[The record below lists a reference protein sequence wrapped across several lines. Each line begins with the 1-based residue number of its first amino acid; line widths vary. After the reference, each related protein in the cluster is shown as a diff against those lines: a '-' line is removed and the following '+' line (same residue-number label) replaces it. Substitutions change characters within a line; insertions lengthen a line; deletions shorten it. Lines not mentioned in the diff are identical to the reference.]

1 MPLYMML
8 CTDKPG
14 ALELRKANRE
24 AHLAYVAQT
33 GCVTLAGPLLDN
45 AGEMAGSLIV
55 LDLPDIEAAKAWG
68 AQDPY
73 ARAGLFESVRMQEW
87 KKVIG

>member
-1 MPLYMML
+1 MPLFMMV

-14 ALELRKANRE
+14 ALELRKATRE
-24 AHLAYVAQT
+24 AHLAYVRDTGVVAQ
-33 GCVTLAGPLLDN
+33 AGPLLDD

-55 LDLPDIEAAKAWG
+55 LDLPELNAALEWGEA
-68 AQDPY
+68 DPY
-73 ARAGLFESVRMQEW
+73 AKAGLFADVRVQEW

>member
-1 MPLYMML
+1 MPLYMMV
-8 CTDKPG
+8 CSDKPG
-14 ALELRKANRE
+14 ALELRKSTRA
-24 AHLAYVAQT
+24 AHLAYVAET
-33 GCVTLAGPLLDN
+33 GCVELAGPLLDE

-55 LDLPDIEAAKAWG
+55 LDLPDLQAAKTWG

-73 ARAGLFESVRMQEW
+73 ALAGLFESVRLQEW

>member
-14 ALELRKANRE
+14 ALELRKATRE
-24 AHLAYVAQT
+24 AHLAYVAET
-33 GCVTLAGPLLDN
+33 GCVVQAGPLLDA

-55 LDLPDIEAAKAWG
+55 LDLPDMEAAKLWG
-68 AQDPY
+68 ANDPY
-73 ARAGLFESVRMQEW
+73 AKAGLFDAVRVQEW

>member
-8 CTDKPG
+8 CTDKPD
-14 ALELRKANRE
+14 ALELRKSTRA

-33 GCVTLAGPLLDN
+33 GCVLQAGPLLD
-45 AGEMAGSLIV
+45 AQGAMAGSLIV

-68 AQDPY
+68 AGDPY
-73 ARAGLFESVRMQEW
+73 AQAGLFESVRLQEW

>member
-1 MPLYMML
+1 MPLYMMV

-14 ALELRKANRE
+14 ALYLRKSTRE
-24 AHLAYVAQT
+24 AHLAYIAQT
-33 GCVTLAGPLLDN
+33 GCVAQAGPLLDE

-55 LDLPDIEAAKAWG
+55 LDLPDLEAAKAWG
-68 AQDPY
+68 EQDPY
-73 ARAGLFESVRMQEW
+73 AQAGLFESVRLQEW

>member
-8 CTDKPG
+8 CTDKPD
-14 ALELRKANRE
+14 ALELRKSTRA

-33 GCVTLAGPLLDN
+33 GCVLQAGPLLD
-45 AGEMAGSLIV
+45 AQGAMAGSLIM

-68 AQDPY
+68 AGDPY
-73 ARAGLFESVRMQEW
+73 AQAGLFESVRLQEW

>member
-14 ALELRKANRE
+14 ALELRKATRE
-24 AHLAYVAQT
+24 AHLSYVAQT
-33 GCVTLAGPLLDN
+33 GCVVQAGPLLDD

-55 LDLPDIEAAKAWG
+55 LDVPDIEAAKQWG

-73 ARAGLFESVRMQEW
+73 ALAGLFEAVRVQEW

>member
-1 MPLYMML
+1 MPLFMMV

-14 ALELRKANRE
+14 ALELRKATRE
-24 AHLAYVAQT
+24 AHLAYVRDT
-33 GCVTLAGPLLDN
+33 GCVAQAGPLLDN

-55 LDLPDIEAAKAWG
+55 LDLPDMAAAKAWG
-68 AQDPY
+68 ADDPY
-73 ARAGLFESVRMQEW
+73 TKAGLFEDVRVQEW

>member
-1 MPLYMML
+1 MPLYMLL

-14 ALELRKANRE
+14 ALDLRKSTRE

-33 GCVTLAGPLLDN
+33 GCVVQAGPLLDS

-55 LDLPDIEAAKAWG
+55 LDLPDLEAAKHWG

-73 ARAGLFESVRMQEW
+73 ALAGLFENVRLQEW

>member
-1 MPLYMML
+1 MPLFMMV

-14 ALELRKANRE
+14 ALELRKATRD
-24 AHLAYVAQT
+24 AHLAYVRDT
-33 GCVTLAGPLLDN
+33 GVVVQAGPLLDD

-55 LDLPDIEAAKAWG
+55 LDLPDLTATLDWG
-68 AQDPY
+68 KGDPY
-73 ARAGLFESVRMQEW
+73 AKAGLFADVRVQEW

>member
-1 MPLYMML
+1 MPLYMMV

-14 ALELRKANRE
+14 ALALRKSTRE
-24 AHLAYVAQT
+24 AHLAYIAET
-33 GCVTLAGPLLDN
+33 GCVMQAGPLLN
-45 AGEMAGSLIV
+45 EAGEMAGSLIV
-55 LDLPDIEAAKAWG
+55 LDLPDLEAAKNWG

-73 ARAGLFESVRMQEW
+73 TLAGLFESVRLQEW

>member
-1 MPLYMML
+1 MPLYMMV

-14 ALELRKANRE
+14 ALELRKSTRE
-24 AHLAYVAQT
+24 AHLAYIAET
-33 GCVTLAGPLLDN
+33 GCVTQAGPLLDA
-45 AGEMAGSLIV
+45 AGQMAGSLIV
-55 LDLPDIEAAKAWG
+55 LDLPDLDAAKSWG

-73 ARAGLFESVRMQEW
+73 AQAGLFEAVRVQEW

>member
-14 ALELRKANRE
+14 AIETRKATRE
-24 AHLAYVAQT
+24 AHLAYVAET
-33 GCVTLAGPLLDN
+33 GCVSLAGPLLDD

-55 LDLPDIEAAKAWG
+55 LDLPDIAAAKEWG
-68 AQDPY
+68 ANDPY
-73 ARAGLFESVRMQEW
+73 ARAGLFESVRLQEW

>member
-8 CTDKPG
+8 CTDKSG
-14 ALELRKANRE
+14 ALELRKATRE
-24 AHLAYVAQT
+24 AHLSYVAET
-33 GCVTLAGPLLDN
+33 GCVMQAGPLLDD

-55 LDLPDIEAAKAWG
+55 LDLPDIDAAKHWG
-68 AQDPY
+68 TNDPY
-73 ARAGLFESVRMQEW
+73 AMAGLFETVRVQEW

>member
-14 ALELRKANRE
+14 ALELRKTTRE
-24 AHLAYVAQT
+24 AHLAYVAET
-33 GCVTLAGPLLDN
+33 GCVMQAGPLLDA

-55 LDLPDIEAAKAWG
+55 LDVADLEAAKAWG

-73 ARAGLFESVRMQEW
+73 AQAGVFESVRVQEW

>member
-1 MPLYMML
+1 MPLFMMV
-8 CTDKPG
+8 CTDKAG
-14 ALELRKANRE
+14 ALDIRKANRQ
-24 AHLAYVAQT
+24 AHLDYIAQT
-33 GCVTLAGPLLDN
+33 GCVQMAGPLLDD

-55 LDLPDIEAAKAWG
+55 LELPDMAAAVAWG

-73 ARAGLFESVRMQEW
+73 AKAGLFEAVRVQEW

>member
-14 ALELRKANRE
+14 ALELRKATRE
-24 AHLAYVAQT
+24 AHLSYVAQT
-33 GCVTLAGPLLDN
+33 GCVAQAGPLLDD

-55 LDLPDIEAAKAWG
+55 LDVPDIEAAKQWG

-73 ARAGLFESVRMQEW
+73 ALAGLFEAVRVQEW

>member
-14 ALELRKANRE
+14 ALELRKATRE
-24 AHLAYVAQT
+24 AHLAYVAET
-33 GCVTLAGPLLDN
+33 GCVVQAGPLLDD

-55 LDLPDIEAAKAWG
+55 LDLPDIDAATHWG
-68 AQDPY
+68 ANDPY
-73 ARAGLFESVRMQEW
+73 AKAGLFDTVRVQEW

>member
-1 MPLYMML
+1 MPLYMMV

-14 ALELRKANRE
+14 ALELRKSTRE
-24 AHLAYVAQT
+24 AHLAYIAET
-33 GCVTLAGPLLDN
+33 GAVVQAGPLLD
-45 AGEMAGSLIV
+45 AGGEMAGSLIV
-55 LDLPDIEAAKAWG
+55 LDLPDLDAAKNWG

-73 ARAGLFESVRMQEW
+73 ALAGLFESVRLQEW

>member
-14 ALELRKANRE
+14 ALELRKSTRE
-24 AHLAYVAQT
+24 AHLAYIAQT
-33 GCVTLAGPLLDN
+33 GCVLQAGPLLDGQG
-45 AGEMAGSLIV
+45 AMAGSLIV
-55 LDLPDIEAAKAWG
+55 LDLPDMEAAKSWG
-68 AQDPY
+68 AGDPY
-73 ARAGLFESVRMQEW
+73 AQAGLFESVRLQEW

>member
-14 ALELRKANRE
+14 ALDTRKATRE
-24 AHLAYVAQT
+24 AHLAYVAET
-33 GCVTLAGPLLDN
+33 GCVVLAGPLLDD

-55 LDLPDIEAAKAWG
+55 LDLPDIDAAKAWG
-68 AQDPY
+68 ALDPY
-73 ARAGLFESVRMQEW
+73 TLAGLFESVRLQEW

>member
-14 ALELRKANRE
+14 ALEIRKANRE
-24 AHLAYVAQT
+24 AHLAYIAQT
-33 GCVTLAGPLLDN
+33 GCVHLAGPLLDE
-45 AGEMAGSLIV
+45 AGAMAGSLIV
-55 LDLPDIEAAKAWG
+55 LDVTDIEAAKQWG
-68 AQDPY
+68 AHDPY
-73 ARAGLFESVRMQEW
+73 AQAGLFESVRLQEW

>member
-1 MPLYMML
+1 MMV

-14 ALELRKANRE
+14 ALDLRKATRE
-24 AHLAYVAQT
+24 AHLAYVRDT
-33 GCVTLAGPLLDN
+33 GCVVQAGPLLDD

-55 LDLPDIEAAKAWG
+55 LDLPDLTAALEWG
-68 AQDPY
+68 EGDPY
-73 ARAGLFESVRMQEW
+73 AKAGLFVDVRVQEW